1 MRYVIIGL
9 GTQKSA
15 TTFIYKS
22 IQKDSY
28 YISPLTKEFHTFDT
42 YYFHNNFFDFKTALI
57 QKLAD
62 KNEKGKEDLYRLVS
76 FMNNPE
82 NYYNY
87 FDHILP
93 KDQHSFS
100 SDITPSYCLL
110 NERQLFD
117 IKNNFQKKGINV
129 KVVFNMREP
138 ITRLYSAIKMIRR
151 RKNSALYNF
160 FTELDKDALILKLAS
175 GDLAKER
182 VNYMQIYKNITN
194 VFDSHEYLI
203 NLYETMFTQ
212 DSLKN
217 LSYFLFNGRKK
228 IIENKKYNAS
238 PHFSFKSPFKA
249 STIKLLMNIY
259 EEHYEFCESIFPGSK
274 LLWKQA
280 CMNLTI

>member
-22 IQKDSY
+22 IQEDSY

-42 YYFHNNFFDFKTALI
+42 YYLQNHFFDFKATLI
-57 QKLAD
+57 QKMAD
-62 KNEKGKEDLYRLVS
+62 KNKECKENLYRLLS

-93 KDQHSFS
+93 NDHNSFS

-110 NERQLFD
+110 NERQLVE

-138 ITRLYSAIKMIRR
+138 ITRLYSEIKMRRR

-175 GDLAKER
+175 DDLAKER

-203 NLYETMFTQ
+203 NLYETMFTK

-228 IIENKKYNAS
+228 IIENKKNNAS
-238 PHFSFKSPFKA
+238 QRFSFKRPFKN
-249 STIKLLMNIY
+249 STIQALMKIY

-274 LLWKQA
+274 LLWKQT